1 VAAHK
6 PKQLTQPLFYTQR
19 SEGFTANTLTH
30 IVNAIYKGAGISG
43 ATSHSGRRTGLTNL
57 AERGVG
63 VRVLMALAGHRNMA
77 TTQRYIDLRP
87 SIVKAAV
94 ELI

>member
-1 VAAHK
+1 M
-6 PKQLTQPLFYTQR
+6 
-19 SEGFTANTLTH
+19 ND
-30 IVNAIYKGAGISG
+30 IYKNADIRG

-63 VRVLMALAGHRNMA
+63 VRVLMALAGHSGMA

-87 SIVKAAV
+87 SVARAEADLV
-94 ELI
+94 

>member
-1 VAAHK
+1 MN
-6 PKQLTQPLFYTQR
+6 
-19 SEGFTANTLTH
+19 G
-30 IVNAIYKGAGISG
+30 IYKSADISG

-63 VRVLMALAGHRNMA
+63 IRSLMAFAGHSNMA

-87 SIVKAAV
+87 AVIKAAV